1 MSPMYNDLFLRTC
14 RLEETERTP
23 VWLMRQAG
31 RYMREYQRIR
41 KEHSFLDMCK
51 DPSIAAEVTMQPVER
66 LGVDAAILFS
76 DILIP
81 VEAMGI
87 RLEFVEGS
95 GPIIHNPVKEM
106 EDVDSLMVPDPWE
119 DVSFVLETIKKLRK
133 DLMVPLIGFSGA
145 PFTLASY
152 MIEGGGAK
160 NYLKTKTLM
169 YNNPR
174 LWKMLLEKISK
185 TVSLYLGSQ
194 IEAGAQAVQLF
205 DSWVGC
211 LGPEDYKKYA
221 LPYSKNVFESIQGDA
236 PKIHFGTGTGS
247 LLELMKEAG
256 GDIIGADW
264 RINLDDAWK
273 RIGFDRGIQGNL
285 DPVALYAS
293 GDEILRRVRSIL
305 KRADNR
311 PGHIFNLGHGVLP
324 TTPVEN
330 VKLMVD
336 SVKRYSKR

>member
-1 MSPMYNDLFLRTC
+1 MYNDLFLRTC

-133 DLMVPLIGFSGA
+133 DLKVPLIGFSGA

-194 IEAGAQAVQLF
+194 IEAGAQSVQLF